1 MAHDAAHVG
10 QSKLT
15 HTEEGRGITGITV
28 TQTFLDSPLMI
39 IFKIRFIFSE

>member
-15 HTEEGRGITGITV
+15 HTEGRGITGITV